1 MSGTD
6 VLGLAVLSA
15 EPKELTVVNIVGP
28 VDLEKLAKLE
38 GNLGIPD
45 LGIQPGKGKTKN
57 EQ

>member
-1 MSGTD
+1 
-6 VLGLAVLSA
+6 
-15 EPKELTVVNIVGP
+15 VNIVGP

-45 LGIQPGKGKTKN
+45 LGIEPGKHKTKN